1 MFLHQLVQVDTEN
14 EPVGKTTHMSHS
26 TYKTHNT
33 TCLFWANRL
42 LLSLNCDTCAT

>member
-14 EPVGKTTHMSHS
+14 EPVDKTTYMTHS
-26 TYKTHNT
+26 TYNTHNT

-42 LLSLNCDTCAT
+42 LLSLNCGTSAT